1 MTCILVNYLALLR
14 FGIQPLWLLHDIAIM
29 SLPPAPYDPRRIF
42 MFKLPKFNVGSK
54 GREIGTYVA
63 GGLVSCLTSGII
75 VSSRG
80 LLRDSPDLLSSQ
92 FAASY
97 FLLIDAATLSSH
109 AKPPPDAPHDVIPV
123 HMSFVDWIPAI
134 FSTRKSEL
142 YPLYLAM
149 LSRPIAF

>member
-1 MTCILVNYLALLR
+1 
-14 FGIQPLWLLHDIAIM
+14 
-29 SLPPAPYDPRRIF
+29 
-42 MFKLPKFNVGSK
+42 MFRLPKFNVGSK

-63 GGLVSCLTSGII
+63 GGLVSVPTYL
-75 VSSRG
+75 VPSRMSKASVNH
-80 LLRDSPDLLSSQ
+80 RPDLLWHNQ

-134 FSTRKSEL
+134 FSTRKSRNH
-142 YPLYLAM
+142 PLRNVRL
-149 LSRPIAF
+149 